1 MKNTLT
7 WHSPIGWTRIVAGL
21 VGIRRVEFHPRKE
34 MLPAESSPEYADPS
48 VDATQLLHEAR
59 RQIDA
64 YLAGRATEF
73 DLPLEFA
80 DLSGFSRKVL
90 LALMKV
96 PYGTTVS
103 YGELSRI
110 AGAAGAA
117 RAVGRV
123 MAANPLP
130 IIIPCHRVI
139 PSKGGIGGYSGG
151 EGSLCKRWLLLEL
164 EGATAAGFSGKADS
178 AYR

>member
-1 MKNTLT
+1 MKNTMT
-7 WHSPIGWTRIVAGL
+7 WHSPLGWTKVVAGRE
-21 VGIRRVEFHPRKE
+21 GIRRVEFHPQKK
-34 MLPAESSPEYADPS
+34 LLSGESSQEPDDPS
-48 VDATQLLHEAR
+48 VDTTQLLHEAR

-80 DLSGFSRKVL
+80 DLSAFSQKVL
-90 LALMKV
+90 LALTKV
-96 PYGTTVS
+96 PYGTIVS
-103 YGELSRI
+103 YGELSRM
-110 AGAAGAA
+110 AGAPGAA

-130 IIIPCHRVI
+130 IIVPCHRVI
-139 PSKGGIGGYSGG
+139 PSSGGIGGYSGG
-151 EGSLCKRWLLLEL
+151 EGSLSKCWLLEL
-164 EGATAAGFSGKADS
+164 EGSVAAGFSAKADS

>member
-7 WHSPIGWTRIVAGL
+7 WHSPLAWTRIVAGL
-21 VGIRRVEFHPRKE
+21 EGVRLVEFHSQKE
-34 MLPAESSPEYADPS
+34 LLPAESSPESDSPFI
-48 VDATQLLHEAR
+48 DATQLLQEAA

-64 YLAGRATEF
+64 YLAGRVTGF

-80 DLSGFSRKVL
+80 GQSAFSRKVL
-90 LALMKV
+90 LALMEV
-96 PYGTTVS
+96 PYGTNVS
-103 YGELSRI
+103 YGELSRM

-123 MAANPLP
+123 MASNPLP
-130 IIIPCHRVI
+130 IIVPCHRVI
-139 PSKGGIGGYSGG
+139 PSSGGIGGYSGG
-151 EGSLCKRWLLLEL
+151 EGSICKQWLLEL
-164 EGATAAGFSGKADS
+164 EGATAAGFSGNADS